1 MKYENAKDIL
11 PESLLKQVQL
21 YAEGKVIY
29 IPKRGNAKG
38 WGEASGCREKLDRRN
53 TLIRS
58 RYASGRSVLEIAEEF
73 YLSPET
79 VKKLVY
85 GKKVNLPAFSPSA
98 ASAEQYARAGMG
110 EEWVRIWL
118 SSVGA
123 EMPDDRE
130 FFLSELVKI
139 PLRLISVEG
148 APEMNPGAGSASG
161 VPLIVFYERHR
172 FTVPYQQACL
182 SELKRE
188 KRNSHPAFIFARHE
202 EYGVYMNNYG
212 KHFLR

>member
-29 IPKRGNAKG
+29 IPKRGNAVG

-58 RYASGRSVLEIAEEF
+58 RYSSGRSIMEIAEEF

-85 GKKVNLPAFSPSA
+85 GKRVSLPPFSPSA

-118 SSVGA
+118 SSLGA
-123 EMPDDRE
+123 EMPDDGE
-130 FFLSELVKI
+130 FFLSGPVKI
-139 PLRLISVEG
+139 PLRLIEAEG
-148 APEMNPGAGSASG
+148 AAEVDPGTGSDSG
-161 VPLIVFYERHR
+161 IPLIVFYERHR
-172 FTVPYQQACL
+172 FTAPYQQACL
-182 SELKRE
+182 ADLKKE
-188 KRNSHPAFIFARHE
+188 KRNSHPAFIFARRE
-202 EYGVYMNNYG
+202 EYGVYMNHYG